1 MMNMV
6 DTKKVK
12 LEGEI
17 QVDIPLD
24 IIEDEQRLK
33 AIVNGLVQTISRAL
47 YEQGVS
53 FHITKIKFKT

>member
-1 MMNMV
+1 MV

-24 IIEDEQRLK
+24 IIDDKQRPK
-33 AIVNGLVQTISRAL
+33 AIEDGLVQTISRVL
-47 YEQGVS
+47 
-53 FHITKIKFKT
+53 